1 MSDLLDTRDLMAR
14 FDELESERDD
24 LETDEAKGQWDDSD
38 DGKEF
43 ADLEELLEELRGNG
57 GDEQWKGSWYPVTLI
72 ADSYFVEAMEEL
84 VKDIG
89 DMPSEIPGY
98 MVIDWDAT
106 AENLRADYSS
116 VEYQGTTYWYR

>member
-1 MSDLLDTRDLMAR
+1 MSDVLDTRDLMAR
-14 FDELESERDD
+14 FDELESERGD
-24 LETDEAKGQWDDSD
+24 LETDEERGQWAESD

-43 ADLEELLEELRGNG
+43 AGLEELLEELRGNG
-57 GDEQWKGSWYPVTLI
+57 GDEQWKGSWYPITLI

-89 DMPSEIPGY
+89 DIPSEVPSY

-116 VEYQGTTYWYR
+116 VEYQGETYWYR